1 MLPRFRWINRR
12 RCPAGPPNGRPGTT
26 GGQTDSAVDRT
37 ATVARATKMPS
48 QTTRPMA
55 SPAGT
60 AMSLITSAPILTAS

>member
-1 MLPRFRWINRR
+1 M
-12 RCPAGPPNGRPGTT
+12 AGRAT
-26 GGQTDSAVDRT
+26 GGKTDSAVDRT

-60 AMSLITSAPILTAS
+60 AMFPITSEPILTAS